1 MDEIND
7 RDAKSDVSLSELQ
20 LALMRVLWTRGR
32 ASTAEVAEAMREQQR
47 PLAHTTVATLLSRL
61 EKRGLLASERDGRAL
76 VYRAAVSE
84 PEVQRSMVSG
94 LLSTLF
100 GGRPEAL
107 LSHLVEEGELG
118 DDDLARMRAMLKRKG
133 GRHD

>member
-7 RDAKSDVSLSELQ
+7 GDAKSDVSLSELQ

-84 PEVQRSMVSG
+84 PEVQRSMVLG

>member
-1 MDEIND
+1 MDESIND
-7 RDAKSDVSLSELQ
+7 DGKGDVTLSELQ
-20 LALMRVLWTRGR
+20 LALMRVLWARGQ
-32 ASTAEVAEAMREQQR
+32 ASTAEV
-47 PLAHTTVATLLSRL
+47 AHTTVATLLSRL
-61 EKRGLLASERDGRAL
+61 EKRGLIASERDGRAL

-84 PEVQRSMVSG
+84 PEVQRSLVSG

-107 LSHLVEEGELG
+107 LSHLVEEGELV
-118 DDDLARMRAMLKRKG
+118 DDDLARMRALLKSKG

>member
-7 RDAKSDVSLSELQ
+7 GDAKSDVSLSELQ

>member
-1 MDEIND
+1 MDESIND
-7 RDAKSDVSLSELQ
+7 DGKGEVSLSELQ
-20 LALMRVLWTRGR
+20 LALMRVLWTRGQ

-61 EKRGLLASERDGRAL
+61 EKRGLIVSERDGRSL

-94 LLSTLF
+94 LLGSLF
-100 GGRPEAL
+100 GGQPAAL
-107 LSHLVEEGELG
+107 LNHLVQAGEIG
-118 DDDLARMRAMLKRKG
+118 DDDLAQMRALLKKRG
-133 GRHD
+133 GGDA

>member
-7 RDAKSDVSLSELQ
+7 GDAKGDVSLSELQ

-76 VYRAAVSE
+76 VYSAAVSE